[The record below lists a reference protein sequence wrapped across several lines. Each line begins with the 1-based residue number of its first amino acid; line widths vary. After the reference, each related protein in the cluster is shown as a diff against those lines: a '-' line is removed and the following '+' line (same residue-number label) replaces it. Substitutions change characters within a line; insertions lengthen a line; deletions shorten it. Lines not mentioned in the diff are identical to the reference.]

1 MTLNSVLLP
10 VSEPPPPPLRAVDES
25 AAPILR
31 ESSMSRRGAFVA
43 LSYMACAVLLVMF
56 NKAALSSYNFPCANV
71 ITLSQMISS
80 TCFLYTMRRWRII
93 SFTNGEAH
101 KSGLVPPQTVLL
113 TLPLSLAYLLYMLA
127 TMECVRGVNVPM
139 YTMLRRT
146 TVVFTMTV
154 EYLMT
159 RQKYSFPI
167 VASVAMIVF
176 GAIVAGARDLS
187 FDVYGYI
194 MVFIANMTTAIYL
207 ATINRTSKTSGL
219 NSFGLMWC
227 HGIVCGPILLFWT
240 YIHGDLELTMNF
252 PYLHSL
258 GFQIV
263 MLFSCILAFF
273 LNYCIFLNTTLNSAL
288 TQTMCGNLKDLF
300 TIGLGWL
307 LFGGLPFNMLNVIGQ
322 ALGFLG
328 SSFYAYCKLKGK

>member
-1 MTLNSVLLP
+1 MDATTP
-10 VSEPPPPPLRAVDES
+10 
-25 AAPILR
+25 
-31 ESSMSRRGAFVA
+31 SRRTSRDEVKVIGEFYLLCSIKQPYLHIISLVLMLLLYPSSRA
-43 LSYMACAVLLVMF
+43 L
-56 NKAALSSYNFPCANV
+56 
-71 ITLSQMISS
+71 QMISS

-146 TVVFTMTV
+146 TVVFTMSV

-167 VASVAMIVF
+167 VGSVAMIVF

-258 GFQIV
+258 GFQV
-263 MLFSCILAFF
+263 SFF
-273 LNYCIFLNTTLNSAL
+273 QHNEIFLLHL
-288 TQTMCGNLKDLF
+288 
-300 TIGLGWL
+300 
-307 LFGGLPFNMLNVIGQ
+307 
-322 ALGFLG
+322 
-328 SSFYAYCKLKGK
+328 